1 MTELRWGL
9 NSPLLIGN
17 VLIVAPRDSQ
27 YLLAIDTGRGPKGAG
42 REGEIL
48 WTYDNS
54 ASDLRDLLGA
64 HQGRLYFSGRDG
76 VFALDISSLNTAGE
90 LPGRLP
96 RSIPA
101 GRKQAGGEDETI
113 DRLSRLPQ
121 VSRIGSP
128 LVWQPDS
135 IQARGLLTSSGVL
148 YASRGQL
155 ETVGFD
161 LRKRLKLLSRE
172 TVAGRLFQVG
182 SPHIGGGQIIISSQS
197 WLSAFSGPT
206 F

>member
-1 MTELRWGL
+1 MRELRWGL

-17 VLIVAPRDSQ
+17 VLVVAPRDSQ
-27 YLLAIDTGRGPKGAG
+27 YLLAIDTGRGPKGAS

-54 ASDLRDLLGA
+54 AGDLRDLLGA

-76 VFALDISSLNTAGE
+76 IFALDISLLNTAGE
-90 LPGRLP
+90 LAGSLP
-96 RSIPA
+96 RSIPGARTKIA
-101 GRKQAGGEDETI
+101 GLEETI

-128 LVWQPDS
+128 LVWEPDS

-161 LRKRLKLLSRE
+161 LRKRLRLLSRE
-172 TVAGRLFQVG
+172 TAAGRLFKAG